1 MTYVYPITSKYNQVD
16 LRPQLDAAASRLHQ
30 KLLQVHLTEIGISE
44 YNQSKIAE
52 YLANPIAN
60 FQLFNYLIELSLFSY
75 DGALQDFVCIDYGGG
90 SGVLSLLA
98 KELGIGTVIY
108 NDIYDVSCKDIELL
122 SKALNLDV
130 DHIVH
135 GDIDAVI
142 RFVQKH
148 SLGIHAI
155 TSRDVIEHIY
165 DIETFLEQLALLSA
179 QPFRVVMSTGAN
191 TKNPRVRRDLVKTH
205 MTSEYQNRE
214 KQWGHKERDALQ
226 SYLDIRKQIIQE
238 YDDSLPADVVDEL
251 ASKTRGLMK
260 TDIEACVDDY
270 RQTGTV
276 TYEPHHPT
284 NTCDPYTGNWAE
296 RLMDIRHL
304 ESVLEK
310 SGFDVKTLGGFYSS
324 SVAFHKKLVKAV
336 LNTGI
341 KHLGKAGLY
350 VAPFIILTAVR
361 KHVQIM

>member
-1 MTYVYPITSKYNQVD
+1 MTYLYPMTSKYSQAH
-16 LRPQLDAAASRLHQ
+16 LSPQLNAAAARLHQ
-30 KLLQVHLTEIGISE
+30 KLLQINLAEIGISE

-75 DGALQDFVCIDYGGG
+75 NGALQDFVCIDYGGG
-90 SGVLSLLA
+90 SGLLSLLA

-108 NDIYDVSCKDIELL
+108 NDIYDVSCRDIEIC

-130 DHIVH
+130 DHVVH
-135 GDIDAVI
+135 GDVDAVI
-142 RFVQKH
+142 RFVQER
-148 SLGIHAI
+148 SLVIHAI

-165 DIETFLEQLALLSA
+165 NIETFLEKLALLSA

-191 TKNPRVRRDLVKTH
+191 TKNPRVRWDLVKTH
-205 MTSEYQNRE
+205 ITSEYQNRE

-226 SYLDIRKQIIQE
+226 SYVDIRKQIIRE
-238 YDDSLPADVVDEL
+238 YDARLPGDVVDAL
-251 ASKTRGLMK
+251 ATKTRGLIK
-260 TDIEACVDDY
+260 ADIERCVDEF
-270 RQTGTV
+270 RQTGTI
-276 TYEPHHPT
+276 TYEPDHPT

-304 ESVLEK
+304 ETVLQK
-310 SGFDVKTLGGFYSS
+310 SGFDVNTLGGFYSS
-324 SVAFHKKLVKAV
+324 SVAFHKKLVKSI

-341 KHLGKAGLY
+341 KHLGKMGLY
-350 VAPFIILTAVR
+350 VAPYFILTAVR
-361 KHVQIM
+361 KQV